1 MDWKK
6 LITTNPN
13 VLHGT
18 PCFVGTR
25 IPISV
30 VLDNLAANE
39 SVDFILQQYP
49 SLNRDCILAAFA
61 YAAELARERVVTI
74 PNAA

>member
-13 VLHGT
+13 ILHGT

-25 IPISV
+25 IPVSV
-30 VLDNLAANE
+30 VLDNFAANE
-39 SVDFILQQYP
+39 TVEFILKQYP
-49 SLNRDCILAAFA
+49 SLNHDCILAAFA
-61 YAAELARERVVTI
+61 YVAELARERIVTI
-74 PNAA
+74 PSAA